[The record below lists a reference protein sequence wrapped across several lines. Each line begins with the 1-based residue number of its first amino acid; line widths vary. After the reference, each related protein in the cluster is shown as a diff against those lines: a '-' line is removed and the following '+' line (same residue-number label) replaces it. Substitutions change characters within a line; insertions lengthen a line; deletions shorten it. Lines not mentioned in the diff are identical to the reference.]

1 MKPMRK
7 RNKLYD
13 IGTIALWAVAC
24 SVSVAQ
30 DKARPST
37 VDIQQRSHSI
47 NNALTAAAQVQHQVA
62 DFRQRNGKF
71 PSTND
76 EAAIGGPGS
85 FANADV
91 SSVTVEDNGVVEVRL
106 TAASGVEDGA
116 IVLTP
121 SLSKN
126 TGENNI
132 DWRCASA
139 SYATISDDTN
149 GVCEYSKVPTVA
161 NGR

>member
-1 MKPMRK
+1 MKPIRK

-13 IGTIALWAVAC
+13 VGTLVLWVIAC
-24 SVSVAQ
+24 SVSLAQ

-37 VDIQQRSHSI
+37 VEIQQRTQSI

-62 DFRQRNGKF
+62 DYRQRNGKF
-71 PSTND
+71 PSSND
-76 EAAIGGPGS
+76 EAAVGGPGS

-106 TAASGVEDGA
+106 TAASGVADGA
-116 IVLTP
+116 IILTP
-121 SLSKN
+121 NLSQN
-126 TGENNI
+126 TGENNV
-132 DWRCASA
+132 DWKCASA

-149 GVCEYSKVPTVA
+149 GVCEYSKVPSVSS
-161 NGR
+161 GR